1 MGRTEKRSVAADVCV
16 RNIGQIIGEQV
27 MYKVL
32 YVACFNI
39 VAYITRK
46 FYKREAENLAVS
58 FLITLLVYTVY
69 INLRLLNS

>member
-1 MGRTEKRSVAADVCV
+1 MERTEKRSVAADVCV

-46 FYKREAENLAVS
+46 FYKREAENL
-58 FLITLLVYTVY
+58 
-69 INLRLLNS
+69 